1 LSSILD
7 TWTFTINPLG
17 AAPTPTIDINSL
29 LNAMFM
35 IMILSVVVDM
45 MSGVFEEVG

>member
-17 AAPTPTIDINSL
+17 AAPIDINSL

-45 MSGVFEEVG
+45 MSGVFEEVEMR